1 MRTFI
6 YFSNSAATSGKA
18 LSGNKG
24 SLELMKAGRMDI
36 VIHVI
41 INTFFISHDI
51 RDDVKL
57 HLVFHGPPDPP
68 RHIEI
73 NITPEMSLS
82 KKDIGTFLK
91 KVLYKYREGENTEVF
106 PGCFIEKKSFLN
118 LVDDLLKE
126 GKEIFVMDGKGES
139 LRDVKISED
148 SVFVI
153 GDHNG
158 IPKKE
163 LKRLKKMVTPVS
175 VGPKMYF
182 ASQVATIINNELDVR
197 GI

>member
-18 LSGNKG
+18 LSGGNVN
-24 SLELMKAGRMDI
+24 LMKAGRMDI

-41 INTFFISHDI
+41 INAFFISHDI
-51 RDDVKL
+51 RDDLKL
-57 HLVFHGPPDPP
+57 HLIFNGPPDPP

-91 KVLYKYREGENTEVF
+91 KVLYKYREGGRHEVF
-106 PGCFIEKKSFLN
+106 PGCFIEKKSFLK
-118 LVDDLLKE
+118 VIDDFLEE
-126 GKEIFVMDGKGES
+126 GKKIFVMDRKGAS
-139 LRDVKISED
+139 LRNVEISED

-153 GDHNG
+153 GDHDG
-158 IPKKE
+158 LPKKE
-163 LKRLKKMVTPVS
+163 LKRLKNLEGIHRVS

-182 ASQVATIINNELDVR
+182 ASQVATIINNELDIR
-197 GI
+197 GL

>member
-1 MRTFI
+1 MRTFV
-6 YFSNSAATSGKA
+6 YFSNSAATSGKT
-18 LSGNKG
+18 LSGDRGKMD
-24 SLELMKAGRMDI
+24 LMKAGRMDI

-41 INTFFISHDI
+41 INAFFISHEI

-57 HLVFHGPPDPP
+57 HLIFNGPPDPP

-73 NITPEMSLS
+73 NVTPEMSLS

-106 PGCFIEKKSFLN
+106 PGCFIEKKSFLKV
-118 LVDDLLKE
+118 VDDFLEK
-126 GKEIFVMDGKGES
+126 GKKIFVMEKKGRS
-139 LRDVKISED
+139 LRDIKISKD

-153 GDHNG
+153 GDHDG
-158 IPKKE
+158 LPKKE
-163 LKRLKKMVTPVS
+163 LKRLKSLVTSVS

-182 ASQVATIINNELDVR
+182 ASQVITILNNELDVR